1 MPLGIALLLYNLL
14 LPVVLLCS
22 LPGYIAKMIRRG
34 GYAGHFRERLGIYP
48 DAVRD
53 RLEAMSSAPLW
64 IHAVSVGEVL
74 IAAKLIA
81 ELRRQA
87 PDIPLVIS
95 TTTSTGHA
103 VALERLGEVA
113 VVIYNP
119 LDFRWIIRLSLSRIA
134 PRQLVLVEAE
144 VWPNLVH
151 LARKRGV
158 GVSLVNARLSER
170 SGRRFVR
177 FGAVVRPVF
186 GMLDHVYIA
195 FERDR
200 PRFAAIGVRSEAI
213 QRMGSIKYDPGN
225 SGGRPAL
232 ADVFEATLERLW
244 GGRKR
249 RVFLAGS
256 THNGEERLFGE
267 VFLQLREREPTLFYI
282 AVPRHFERSTDV
294 VRELREIG
302 LHPLRRTEMDAQD
315 DGAAEQEGNAKPA
328 FDCLVVDSTG
338 ELQAWY
344 CLADAVVIG
353 KSFLSR
359 GGQNPVEPILAG
371 KPVFYG
377 PAMGN
382 FPVLAETLHE
392 AGGACQVTDGEG
404 LFMAVAE
411 ILKDPDR
418 AGQMVAR
425 AREVLALH
433 EGATAR
439 TAKALLRS

>member
-22 LPGYIAKMIRRG
+22 LPGYIVKMIRRG

-53 RLEAMSSAPLW
+53 RLEAMDDAPLW

-74 IAAKLIA
+74 IAVKLIA
-81 ELRRQA
+81 ELRRQSPA
-87 PDIPLVIS
+87 LPLVIS

-103 VALERLGEVA
+103 VALERLGDVA

-119 LDFRWIIRLSLSRIA
+119 LDFRWIVRLALSRVA
-134 PRQLVLVEAE
+134 PRKLVLVEAE
-144 VWPNLVH
+144 VWPNLVN
-151 LARKRGV
+151 LARRRGIE
-158 GVSLVNARLSER
+158 VSVVNARLSER
-170 SGRRFVR
+170 SGHRFVR

-186 GMLDHVYIA
+186 AMLDRVYIA

-200 PRFAAIGVRSEAI
+200 VRFIAIGVRSEAI
-213 QRMGSIKYDPGN
+213 ELMGSIKYDPGDP
-225 SGGRPAL
+225 GGRPAL
-232 ADVFEATLERLW
+232 ADVFQSALTRLW
-244 GGRKR
+244 GGKKR

-256 THNGEERLFGE
+256 THNGEERLLGE
-267 VFLQLREREPTLFYI
+267 VFLRLREREPDLFFI
-282 AVPRHFERSTDV
+282 AVPRHFERSAEV
-294 VRELREIG
+294 VGVLREIG
-302 LHPLRRTEMDAQD
+302 LHPFRRTEMDTQV
-315 DGAAEQEGNAKPA
+315 DGAGDPGSGEQDA

-344 CLADAVVIG
+344 CLADVVVIG

-377 PAMGN
+377 PEMGN

-392 AGGACQVTDGEG
+392 AGGACQVADVEG
-404 LFMAVAE
+404 LFEAVAATLQAPE
-411 ILKDPDR
+411 EASR
-418 AGQMVAR
+418 MVAR
-425 AREVLALH
+425 AREVLAVH
-433 EGATAR
+433 EGATVR
-439 TAKALLRS
+439 TAAALLAS